1 MKVIVFDLGGTLMEY
16 TGMPFCWTDY
26 YKQAF
31 ENINRELSLNLSDDD
46 IKRSIEIFT
55 SFNPRV
61 VYREI
66 EYSPGYIFESVM
78 KHWKNRPDIGKAIES
93 FFKGIKL
100 EPKIYPDTVPC
111 LMELRQQG
119 YLISTLTDL
128 PTAMP
133 DSLFKA
139 DISNLLEYFDLY
151 ASSLT
156 CGFRKPNPSGLLYI
170 ADYFSTD
177 INNLIFVGDEE
188 KDAKTAEK
196 AGCRFICINR
206 NKRTDM
212 RYTTISSLSELKP
225 KLPI

>member
-31 ENINRELSLNLSDDD
+31 ENINVEFSLNLSDDD
-46 IKRSIEIFT
+46 IRRSIEILT

-61 VYREI
+61 VYREM

-78 KHWKNRPDIGKAIES
+78 KHWKNRPAIDKTIES

-100 EPKIYPDTVPC
+100 ESKIYLDTIPC
-111 LMELRQQG
+111 LMELRQHG
-119 YLISTLTDL
+119 YMISTLTDL

-156 CGFRKPNPSGLLYI
+156 CGFRKPNPSGLLYA
-170 ADYFSTD
+170 ADYFNID
-177 INNLIFVGDEE
+177 IDKLIFVGDEG
-188 KDAKTAEK
+188 KDAKTAEN
-196 AGCRFICINR
+196 AGCRFICIDR

-212 RYTTISSLSELKP
+212 KYITISSLRELIP
-225 KLPI
+225 KLPV